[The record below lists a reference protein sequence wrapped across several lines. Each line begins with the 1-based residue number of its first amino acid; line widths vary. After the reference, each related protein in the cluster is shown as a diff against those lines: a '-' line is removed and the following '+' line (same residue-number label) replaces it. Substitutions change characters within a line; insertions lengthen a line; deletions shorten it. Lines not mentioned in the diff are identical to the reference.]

1 MKKLWNEHAVW
12 LAGLLAVAFFVLL
25 LGAGADSVQ
34 SAPSLSQPVSASED
48 NPFQDG
54 PSMRVYWEAL
64 DIIGDTPLDRLTDR
78 QQEELA
84 ALGVSQEE
92 LPEFLENLRTF
103 LDEEDVDPSSGQ
115 TPSPRRNLLFLGG
128 CVLLIPILLGAAAGL
143 LVWFG
148 KRFRAGKGR

>member
-1 MKKLWNEHAVW
+1 MERTRRLAGGTAGRGLFRAAAGGRGGFRPERAVPVPAGVRFGGQP
-12 LAGLLAVAFFVLL
+12 LPGRPLHAGLL
-25 LGAGADSVQ
+25 GS
-34 SAPSLSQPVSASED
+34 
-48 NPFQDG
+48 
-54 PSMRVYWEAL
+54 
-64 DIIGDTPLDRLTDR
+64 DTPLDRLTDR

-128 CVLLIPILLGAAAGL
+128 CVLLILILLGAAAGL

>member
-78 QQEELA
+78 QQEEL
-84 ALGVSQEE
+84 
-92 LPEFLENLRTF
+92 PEFLENLRTF
-103 LDEEDVDPSSGQ
+103 LDEENVDPSSGQ

-128 CVLLIPILLGAAAGL
+128 CVLLILILLGAAAGL

>member
-12 LAGLLAVAFFVLL
+12 LAGLLAVVFFALL
-25 LGAGADSVQ
+25 LGAGEDSSQ
-34 SAPSLSQPVSASED
+34 TASSLSQPVSASED

-64 DIIGDTPLDRLTDR
+64 EIIGDTPLDRLTDR
-78 QQEELA
+78 QKDQLT
-84 ALGVSQEE
+84 ALGISQDE
-92 LPEFLENLRTF
+92 LPEFIENLRTF

-115 TPSPRRNLLFLGG
+115 APSPRRNLLFLGG
-128 CVLLIPILLGAAAGL
+128 CVLLILILLGAAAGL